1 MSSLQQAIW
10 ESTWIH
16 FSKYKECCVLHLHV
30 NATLCTAAVFSS
42 GRSGVLAGWKSKLD
56 AWETVQHADIP
67 ETKSNLLEGFWK
79 DWQIITDDIYK
90 RKSITAHSINPSFLL
105 EKHHIWILFLL
116 KTLGFFFFVIAF
128 HHLIFGL
135 LRIHQVNSTLSLLS
149 CSLLF
154 HSTTSAP

>member
-116 KTLGFFFFVIAF
+116 KTLVFFRNSFSSSHIWAASNTSSQLHFVSAQLQLTLSF
-128 HHLIFGL
+128 HH
-135 LRIHQVNSTLSLLS
+135 Q
-149 CSLLF
+149 CSLI
-154 HSTTSAP
+154 